1 VAGFVDR
8 QVEKI
13 RKVPAIGRGEA
24 PDAIEEESDGERL
37 PPAAGGRHGH
47 EQAKI
52 GGPAIL

>member
-1 VAGFVDR
+1 VDR